1 MVKAAVLLRLL
12 MACLLGLLS
21 AASQADWPGPREG
34 PATMPGKRVVFLAA
48 DFRNGGVVGVYRS
61 VERAAK
67 LVSWQV
73 QALDGRGEA
82 SEWRRI
88 AEQALEMQPD
98 GVVLGGFGVWA
109 LGEELP
115 TLFRQR
121 NIPLV
126 GWHAGDKPGP
136 DEWLFSNVTS
146 DPLVVADLAA
156 ELVISEGAPG
166 VVIFTDSQFA
176 IARAKTERMAKRIR
190 ECPACRLLSIED
202 LPISAASAQ
211 IPERVKQLQQR
222 FGSAWTHSLAI
233 NDVYFDHIHVPLARV
248 GRKDIRHVAA
258 GDGSAKALGRIN
270 SGLSQQIASI
280 AEPLG
285 VQGWQ
290 VLDEL
295 NRAFAGQPHS
305 GYVARPLVVTF
316 EAMREAEDLSVGL
329 DTSHE
334 AGYLLLWQPH

>member
-1 MVKAAVLLRLL
+1 MVKATALLHLL
-12 MACLLGLLS
+12 IACLLGLLS
-21 AASQADWPGPREG
+21 ATSQADWSGPSEG
-34 PATMPGKRVVFLAA
+34 PAVMPGKRVVFLAA

-73 QALDGRGEA
+73 QALDGHGDA
-82 SEWRRI
+82 TEWRRI
-88 AEQALEMQPD
+88 AEQALEMNPD
-98 GVVLGGFGVWA
+98 GVVLGGFGVGA

-115 TLFRQR
+115 ALFRQR
-121 NIPLV
+121 NIPLI

-136 DEWLFSNVTS
+136 SEWLFSNVTS
-146 DPLVVADLAA
+146 DPLLVADLAA
-156 ELVISEGAPG
+156 ELVITEGQAG

-176 IARAKTERMAKRIR
+176 IARTKTERMAQRIR
-190 ECPACRLLSIED
+190 ECADCRLLSIED
-202 LPISAASAQ
+202 LPISAASAH
-211 IPERVKQLQQR
+211 IAERVKQLQQR

-233 NDVYFDHIHVPLARV
+233 NDVYFDHIHVPLARL

-258 GDGSAKALGRIN
+258 GDGSAKALGRIK

-295 NRAFAGQPHS
+295 NRAISGQPPS
-305 GYVARPLVVTF
+305 GYVARPLVATF
-316 EAMREAEDLSVGL
+316 EVLREAQDLNIGL
-329 DTSHE
+329 DASHE
-334 AGYLLLWQPH
+334 AGYLLLWQPN